1 MIFGILKTDS
11 TVQVGDKIRLDGTGS
26 FISPDEAAITLVR
39 IRPSASGDFITVT
52 SLKYLDWVYS
62 SAGSETVTLEI
73 TTDGSPETFT
83 KTVTVISEADD
94 KLFSNDN
101 DILQH
106 ESDAMR
112 FLPKGYSSFNHIHRS
127 AQSIIL
133 DSLTQRGIYK
143 ETNIP
148 LTKDNIYNILEV
160 KHWSK
165 YLVLQMIYSNVQN
178 EVNDVYAQKAS
189 QYRELTERAAQRAF
203 VTLDTNEDGQPDIN
217 VDLRVGRLVR
227 R

>member
-1 MIFGILKTDS
+1 MSFPIIKGESI
-11 TVQVGDKIRLDGTGS
+11 VQVGDKVRFDVSSSFLKNGETLTSLEVRPDGVT
-26 FISPDEAAITLVR
+26 FYN
-39 IRPSASGDFITVT
+39 VT
-52 SLKYLDWVYS
+52 SSKYLDWLYFSPATTTAVLRMTTS
-62 SAGSETVTLEI
+62 LGQFTANLTVNVLSA
-73 TTDGSPETFT
+73 
-83 KTVTVISEADD
+83 ADD
-94 KLFSNDN
+94 KLFSSDN

-106 ESDAMR
+106 ESDVMR
-112 FLPKGYSSFNHIHRS
+112 FLPKGYSSFNHVHRS

-133 DSLTQRGIYK
+133 DSLMQRGIYN
-143 ETNIP
+143 TQNVP

-178 EVNDVYAQKAS
+178 EVNDVFAQKAT

-203 VTLDTNEDGQPDIN
+203 LTLDKDEDGIPDANI
-217 VDLRVGRLVR
+217 DLRVGRLVR